1 MQNKKLELKC
11 KCLLALV
18 NSIQNYYQSD
28 LDEMQKSYLET
39 VVGAAIWYQPKM
51 GEDLWDGSI
60 SIKAL
65 HQSLNDVNKGQKPKL
80 SEDHKF
86 PRKYSAQQLLNGNW
100 CKKTYTNDVEGLMKY
115 YIDVAGMFTYVT
127 QSQNKELVKFQ
138 KIGKF
143 ITPKKTY
150 EKAGVKFLDAV
161 SQEEIKNVKKGDKKT
176 IKQLISRI

>member
-39 VVGAAIWYQPKM
+39 VVGAAIWYQPKI

-65 HQSLNDVNKGQKPKL
+65 SD
-80 SEDHKF
+80 D
-86 PRKYSAQQLLNGNW
+86 
-100 CKKTYTNDVEGLMKY
+100 
-115 YIDVAGMFTYVT
+115 I
-127 QSQNKELVKFQ
+127 
-138 KIGKF
+138 
-143 ITPKKTY
+143 
-150 EKAGVKFLDAV
+150 
-161 SQEEIKNVKKGDKKT
+161 
-176 IKQLISRI
+176 